1 MISLFWF
8 PSDDWFDG
16 GVGFGSDAVAD
27 AVEDDGGD
35 EVHADWRFDCF
46 EGDEYDHADEGYEG
60 YEGFRG
66 VRELH
71 IRPDGIRKYALTL

>member
-1 MISLFWF
+1 MFWF
-8 PSDDWFDG
+8 PSDDWFYC
-16 GVGFGSDAVAD
+16 GVCFGSNSVAD
-27 AVEDDGGD
+27 AVEDDGGA
-35 EVHADWRFDCF
+35 EVHADGGFDCF